1 MRNKSSN
8 RQSAQKNQRSLS
20 SSEIDLN
27 VIEAI
32 RDWWAHRFQFAVI
45 TGLSVIVV
53 GLFLFFFFQH
63 QHSSR
68 LHYSE
73 IVFKTATSNT
83 PISLERI
90 INSSLIRSLIEEEEA
105 FLNLEAQQIINNLSL
120 NRFYPQADIMT
131 DQILNLNDATLK
143 KLVLSGDQL
152 ENTVVQLNN
161 LSRQHYTLR
170 LIHNQTSLSPDQSE
184 FLLNTL
190 VDEFNQ
196 KTSQSVDF
204 QNTRLFTLENI
215 DESDLNN
222 QILLF
227 EKLNAI
233 RSNLRI
239 IKNDYSELVTQTDF
253 STIQTQLNQLDQFLF
268 HSVDLAN
275 DEITIRLENQVEE
288 LRSKL
293 QSLYDI
299 LELIQNNQNVLPSYG
314 NSSMGENNTIAQI
327 NNDSIQSL
335 LSLGK
340 ELSAVDI
347 INQLADEIKQLSFQ
361 KAEIESQL
369 LLNQR
374 LKLGNNNKKDIT
386 INQVN
391 SIINQLNRLIELVVI
406 EKNPDRYLN
415 VTIPPR
421 YYSDSKSAQK
431 TFWKYW
437 LIISLLL
444 SLGIFLAYLLR
455 YQFKKAS

>member
-53 GLFLFFFFQH
+53 GFFLFFFFQH

-120 NRFYPQADIMT
+120 NRFYPQANIMT
-131 DQILNLNDATLK
+131 DQILNLNDAALK

-215 DESDLNN
+215 DESDLDN

-227 EKLNAI
+227 
-233 RSNLRI
+233 
-239 IKNDYSELVTQTDF
+239 
-253 STIQTQLNQLDQFLF
+253 
-268 HSVDLAN
+268 
-275 DEITIRLENQVEE
+275 VE
-288 LRSKL
+288 
-293 QSLYDI
+293 
-299 LELIQNNQNVLPSYG
+299 
-314 NSSMGENNTIAQI
+314 
-327 NNDSIQSL
+327 
-335 LSLGK
+335 
-340 ELSAVDI
+340 
-347 INQLADEIKQLSFQ
+347 
-361 KAEIESQL
+361 
-369 LLNQR
+369 
-374 LKLGNNNKKDIT
+374 
-386 INQVN
+386 
-391 SIINQLNRLIELVVI
+391 
-406 EKNPDRYLN
+406 
-415 VTIPPR
+415 
-421 YYSDSKSAQK
+421 
-431 TFWKYW
+431 
-437 LIISLLL
+437 
-444 SLGIFLAYLLR
+444 
-455 YQFKKAS
+455 